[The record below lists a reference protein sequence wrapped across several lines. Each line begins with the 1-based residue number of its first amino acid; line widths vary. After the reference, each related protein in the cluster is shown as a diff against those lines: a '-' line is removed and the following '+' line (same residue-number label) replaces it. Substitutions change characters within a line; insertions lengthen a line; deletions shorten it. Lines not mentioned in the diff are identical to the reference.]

1 MSGIGIKGGKIFKKS
16 LSKFLS
22 SLYQG
27 KVIRHNYIG
36 DYLGQQKTQQSHNL
50 NTRNIVKQRS

>member
-1 MSGIGIKGGKIFKKS
+1 MRGIGIKGGTIFKKS
-16 LSKFLS
+16 LSKSLS

-36 DYLGQQKTQQSHNL
+36 DYLGQQKHSETKEL
-50 NTRNIVKQRS
+50 KLFI